1 MQIYY
6 VAKDGLHR
14 ERLHR
19 VAATPT
25 RKNKRMKMRDSAGGD
40 LPAAAAVAGEWRSGR
55 SCRTWD
61 WISDLAVDSAPMDR
75 TESHN
80 RWVSRLDWRDIPTTT
95 SYERIRPTRR
105 LQSYTSSLDQRN
117 HITTQCQL
125 KTRNSGSTKDRA
137 TAAQTSFSSDN
148 YLKDSQGHWQSCY
161 ETRIQEQNT
170 RADSQIL
177 GVQ

>member
-55 SCRTWD
+55 SCRT
-61 WISDLAVDSAPMDR
+61 
-75 TESHN
+75 
-80 RWVSRLDWRDIPTTT
+80 
-95 SYERIRPTRR
+95 
-105 LQSYTSSLDQRN
+105 
-117 HITTQCQL
+117 
-125 KTRNSGSTKDRA
+125 
-137 TAAQTSFSSDN
+137 
-148 YLKDSQGHWQSCY
+148 
-161 ETRIQEQNT
+161 
-170 RADSQIL
+170 
-177 GVQ
+177 